1 MLSAPTGSHRKL
13 VLPLNTLYSVMN
25 TLLPFECFELDF
37 MKRGL
42 LAILL
47 LTPLLALLGTM
58 AVNRRM
64 AFFSDAL
71 GHSALAGVGIG
82 MLLGIQN
89 QLISM
94 IIFGVLWAVMI
105 SRINRTGGASA
116 DTIISVFSSTG
127 IAAGLL
133 ILSRNGSFAK
143 YSALLAGDIVSV
155 PEGDLLWLLL
165 ALPLGV
171 AAWALLYNRLL
182 LTAVNPALAQS
193 RGVNTKWVEY
203 AFVSLVAV
211 VVMLS
216 IRWVGVLLIN
226 ALLILPAAAAR
237 NIARSAVQHALFS
250 VIISLFSGIAGLCAA
265 VPLGTSVG
273 AAVVLCAAVCYAMS
287 LLLARV
293 MRIRV
298 QA

>member
-1 MLSAPTGSHRKL
+1 MTAIYRLMDA
-13 VLPLNTLYSVMN
+13 V
-25 TLLPFECFELDF
+25 LPFECFEMDF

-71 GHSALAGVGIG
+71 GHSALCGVGLG
-82 MLLGIQN
+82 MLLGIQS

-127 IAAGLL
+127 IALGLL
-133 ILSRNGSFAK
+133 ILSRNGSFAR

-171 AAWALLYNRLL
+171 LAWALLYNRLL

-193 RGVNTKWVEY
+193 RGVKTKWVEY

-237 NIARSAVQHALFS
+237 NISRTARQHALFS
-250 VIISLFSGIAGLCAA
+250 VLIGLFCGVAGLVASYYLENTGA
-265 VPLGTSVG
+265 G
-273 AAVVLCAAVCYAMS
+273 AAIVLCAAVCYAVT
-287 LLLARV
+287 LPLRARV
-293 MRIRV
+293 R
-298 QA
+298 

>member
-1 MLSAPTGSHRKL
+1 MTTVYG
-13 VLPLNTLYSVMN
+13 VLNA
-25 TLLPFECFELDF
+25 LLPFECFHWNF
-37 MKRGL
+37 MKNAL

-71 GHSALAGVGIG
+71 GHSALAGVGLG
-82 MLLGIQN
+82 MLLGVQSE
-89 QLISM
+89 LISM
-94 IIFGVLWAVMI
+94 IVFGILWAVAI
-105 SRINRTGGASA
+105 SRINRAGGESA

-127 IAAGLL
+127 IAVGLL
-133 ILSRNGSFAK
+133 ILSRNGSFSK
-143 YSALLAGDIVSV
+143 YSALLAGDVLSV
-155 PEGDLLWLLL
+155 RPGDLFWLLL

-171 AAWALLYNRLL
+171 GAWAILYNKLL

-193 RGVNTKWVEY
+193 RGIRTQWVEY

-211 VVMLS
+211 AVMLS

-237 NIARSAVQHALFS
+237 NIARTAAQHALFS
-250 VIISLFSGIAGLCAA
+250 VIIGVACGVIGLVAA
-265 VPLGTSVG
+265 YYLDTGVG
-273 AAVVLCAAVCYAMS
+273 AAVVLCAALCYAVT
-287 LLLARV
+287 LLFRRRV
-293 MRIRV
+293 R
-298 QA
+298 

>member
-1 MLSAPTGSHRKL
+1 MTTIYGI
-13 VLPLNTLYSVMN
+13 LNTI
-25 TLLPFECFELDF
+25 LPFECFQLSF
-37 MKRGL
+37 MKNAL

-71 GHSALAGVGIG
+71 GHSALAGVGLG
-82 MLLGIQN
+82 MLLGVQSE
-89 QLISM
+89 LISM
-94 IIFGVLWAVMI
+94 IVFGVLWAVAI
-105 SRINRTGGASA
+105 SRINRTGGESA

-127 IAAGLL
+127 IAVGLL
-133 ILSRNGSFAK
+133 ILSRNGSFSK
-143 YSALLAGDIVSV
+143 YSALLAGDVLSV
-155 PEGDLLWLLL
+155 QPGDLLWLLL

-171 AAWALLYNRLL
+171 GAWALLYNQLL

-193 RGVNTKWVEY
+193 RGIRTKWVEY

-211 VVMLS
+211 AVMLS

-237 NIARSAVQHALFS
+237 NISRSAAQHALWS
-250 VIISLFSGIAGLCAA
+250 VLFGLVSGIAGLVISYAMNT
-265 VPLGTSVG
+265 GVG
-273 AAVVLCAAVCYAMS
+273 AAVVLCAGLIYFVT
-287 LLLARV
+287 LL
-293 MRIRV
+293 IRRFT
-298 QA
+298 AN

>member
-1 MLSAPTGSHRKL
+1 MDTIYRVMNAM
-13 VLPLNTLYSVMN
+13 LPL
-25 TLLPFECFELDF
+25 ECFEMTF
-37 MKRGL
+37 MKNAL

-71 GHSALAGVGIG
+71 GHSALAGVGLG
-82 MLLGIQN
+82 MLLGVQN
-89 QLISM
+89 ELISM
-94 IIFGVLWAVMI
+94 IVFGILWAVAI

-127 IAAGLL
+127 IAVGLL
-133 ILSRNGSFAK
+133 ILSRNGSFSK
-143 YSALLAGDIVSV
+143 YSALLAGDVLSV
-155 PEGDLLWLLL
+155 TPGDLWYLLL

-171 AAWALLYNRLL
+171 GVWALLYNRLL

-193 RGVNTKWVEY
+193 RGVRTKWVEY
-203 AFVSLVAV
+203 AFVTLVAV
-211 VVMLS
+211 AVMLS

-237 NIARSAVQHALFS
+237 NISRTAAQHALFS
-250 VIISLFSGIAGLCAA
+250 VLIGLFSGVAGLIAA
-265 VPLGTSVG
+265 YYLDTGVG
-273 AAVVLCAAVCYAMS
+273 AAVVLCAAACYG
-287 LLLARV
+287 LTLPLRARV
-293 MRIRV
+293 R
-298 QA
+298 

>member
-1 MLSAPTGSHRKL
+1 MTTIYGI
-13 VLPLNTLYSVMN
+13 LNTI
-25 TLLPFECFELDF
+25 LPFECFQLSF
-37 MKRGL
+37 MKNAL

-71 GHSALAGVGIG
+71 GHSALAGVGLG
-82 MLLGIQN
+82 MLLGVQSE
-89 QLISM
+89 LISM
-94 IIFGVLWAVMI
+94 IVFGVLWAVAI
-105 SRINRTGGASA
+105 SRINRTGGESA

-127 IAAGLL
+127 IAVGLL
-133 ILSRNGSFAK
+133 ILSRNGSFSK
-143 YSALLAGDIVSV
+143 YSALLAGDVLSV
-155 PEGDLLWLLL
+155 QPGDLLWLLL

-171 AAWALLYNRLL
+171 GAWALLYNQLL

-193 RGVNTKWVEY
+193 RGIRTKWVEY

-211 VVMLS
+211 AVMLS

-237 NIARSAVQHALFS
+237 NVSRTAAQHALFS
-250 VIISLFSGIAGLCAA
+250 VLIGLLSGVAGLVAA
-265 VPLGTSVG
+265 YYLDTGVG
-273 AAVVLCAAVCYAMS
+273 AAVVLCAALCYAAT
-287 LLLARV
+287 LPFRARA
-293 MRIRV
+293 R
-298 QA
+298 

>member
-1 MLSAPTGSHRKL
+1 
-13 VLPLNTLYSVMN
+13 MN
-25 TLLPFECFELDF
+25 AILPFECFELDF

-47 LTPLLALLGTM
+47 LTPLLALMGTM

-71 GHSALAGVGIG
+71 GHSALCGVGLG
-82 MLLGIQN
+82 LLLGIQS
-89 QLISM
+89 QLVSM
-94 IIFGVLWAVMI
+94 IIFGVAWAVMI

-171 AAWALLYNRLL
+171 GAWALLYNNLL

-193 RGVNTKWVEY
+193 RGVSTNWVEY

-211 VVMLS
+211 IVMLS

-237 NIARSAVQHALFS
+237 NVSRTAAQHALFS
-250 VIISLFSGIAGLCAA
+250 VLIGLFCGVAGLVISYYLENTGA
-265 VPLGTSVG
+265 G
-273 AAVVLCAAVCYAMS
+273 AAIVLCAAVCYIAT
-287 LLLARV
+287 LPLRARV
-293 MRIRV
+293 QEKRGLRPFYS
-298 QA
+298 A

>member
-1 MLSAPTGSHRKL
+1 MEKI
-13 VLPLNTLYSVMN
+13 YQVMDW
-25 TLLPFECFELDF
+25 LLPFECFEFAF
-37 MKRGL
+37 MKNAL
-42 LAILL
+42 LAMLL

-82 MLLGIQN
+82 MLLGVQN
-89 QLISM
+89 ELISM
-94 IIFGVLWAVMI
+94 IVFGVIWAVMI
-105 SRINRTGGASA
+105 SKINRSGGASA

-127 IAAGLL
+127 IAVGLL
-133 ILSRNGSFAK
+133 ILSRNGSFSK
-143 YSALLAGDIVSV
+143 YSSLLAGDVLSV
-155 PEGDLLWLLL
+155 APGDLIWLLL

-171 AAWALLYNRLL
+171 GAWALLYNRLL

-193 RGVNTKWVEY
+193 RGIKTKWVEY

-211 VVMLS
+211 AVMLS

-237 NIARSAVQHALFS
+237 NISRTARQHALFS
-250 VIISLFSGIAGLCAA
+250 VLIGLFSGVAGLIAA
-265 VPLGTSVG
+265 YYLDTGVG
-273 AAVVLCAAVCYAMS
+273 AAVVLCAACIYA
-287 LLLARV
+287 LTLPFRGRV
-293 MRIRV
+293 R
-298 QA
+298 